1 MAEIIAQGEVS
12 VLGTTLATGS
22 TAEVSTK
29 VVTMRFYNPLAYVL
43 TIERYDALTA
53 TSEVLYEF
61 NLAAGDTVS
70 DTLTYALKA
79 GDKITAYSDI
89 PGTSYYVYGLDYA
102 TS

>member
-12 VLGTTLATGS
+12 VLGTILATGS
-22 TAEVSTK
+22 TAEISTK
-29 VVTMRFYNPLAYVL
+29 VSIMRFYNPLAYVL

>member
-12 VLGTTLATGS
+12 LLGTTLATGS
-22 TAEVSTK
+22 SGTISTK
-29 VVTMRFYNPLAYVL
+29 VLTMRFYNSSVYVL

-53 TSEVLYEF
+53 TTEVLYEF

-79 GDKITAYSDI
+79 GDKLTAYSDI
-89 PGTSYYVYGLDYA
+89 PGTTYYVYGLDYA
-102 TS
+102 IS

>member
-1 MAEIIAQGEVS
+1 MAEIIEQGELS
-12 VLGTTLATGS
+12 LLGTILATGS
-22 TAEVSTK
+22 AASLSTK

-43 TIERYDALTA
+43 TIERYDAVSA

-70 DTLTYALKA
+70 DSFTYALKE
-79 GDKITAYSDI
+79 GDKLTAYSNI
-89 PGTSYYVYGLDYA
+89 SGTTYYIYGLDYA

>member
-1 MAEIIAQGEVS
+1 MAEIIEQGELS
-12 VLGTTLATGS
+12 LLGTILATGTAS
-22 TAEVSTK
+22 TLSTK

-43 TIERYDALTA
+43 TIERYDAVSA

-70 DTLTYALKA
+70 DTLTYALKD
-79 GDKITAYSDI
+79 GDKLTAYSDI
-89 PGTSYYVYGLDYA
+89 AGTTYYIYGLDYA

>member
-1 MAEIIAQGEVS
+1 MAEIIEQGELS
-12 VLGTTLATGS
+12 VLGTTLAKGT
-22 TAEVSTK
+22 TASLSTK
-29 VVTMRFYNPLAYVL
+29 ITTMRFYNPLAYVL

-61 NLAAGDTVS
+61 NLDAGDTVS
-70 DTLTYALKA
+70 DTLVYGLKA

-89 PGTSYYVYGLDYA
+89 PGTTYYIYGIDYA

>member
-1 MAEIIAQGEVS
+1 MAEIIEQGELS
-12 VLGTTLATGS
+12 VLGTILATGS
-22 TAEVSTK
+22 TASISTK
-29 VVTMRFYNPLAYVL
+29 ITTMRFYNPLAYVL

-61 NLAAGDTVS
+61 NLTAGDTVS
-70 DTLTYALKA
+70 DSFTYALKA

-89 PGTSYYVYGLDYA
+89 PGTTYYIYGLDYA

>member
-1 MAEIIAQGEVS
+1 MAEIIEQGELS
-12 VLGTTLATGS
+12 TLGTILSTGS
-22 TAEVSTK
+22 TAPISTK
-29 VVTMRFYNPLAYVL
+29 ITTMRFYNPLAYVL
-43 TIERYDALTA
+43 TLERYDALTA

-70 DTLTYALKA
+70 DSLTYALKA

-89 PGTSYYVYGLDYA
+89 PGTSYYIYGTDYA

>member
-1 MAEIIAQGEVS
+1 MAEIIEQGELS
-12 VLGTTLATGS
+12 VLGTTLATGTAS
-22 TAEVSTK
+22 TLSTK
-29 VVTMRFYNPLAYVL
+29 VTTMRFYNPLAYVL

-70 DTLTYALKA
+70 DTLVYALKA
-79 GDKITAYSDI
+79 GDKITAYSNI
-89 PGTSYYVYGLDYA
+89 PGTTYYIYGIDYA

>member
-1 MAEIIAQGEVS
+1 MAEIIEQGELS
-12 VLGTTLATGS
+12 LLGTILATGS
-22 TAEVSTK
+22 TASLSTK
-29 VVTMRFYNPLAYVL
+29 VITMRFYNPLAYVL

-70 DTLTYALKA
+70 DSFTYALKE
-79 GDKITAYSDI
+79 GDKLTAYSNI
-89 PGTSYYVYGLDYA
+89 AGTTYYIYGLDYA

>member
-12 VLGTTLATGS
+12 LLGTTLATGS
-22 TAEVSTK
+22 TGLLSTK

-43 TIERYDALTA
+43 TIERYDALT
-53 TSEVLYEF
+53 TTTEVLYEF

-89 PGTSYYVYGLDYA
+89 PGTTYYVYGLDYA

>member
-1 MAEIIAQGEVS
+1 MAEIIEQGELS
-12 VLGTTLATGS
+12 VLGTTLATGT
-22 TAEVSTK
+22 TASLSTK
-29 VVTMRFYNPLAYVL
+29 ITTMRFYNPLAYVL

-53 TSEVLYEF
+53 TSEILYEF

-70 DTLTYALKA
+70 DTLIYALKA

-89 PGTSYYVYGLDYA
+89 PGTTYYIYGIDYA

>member
-1 MAEIIAQGEVS
+1 MAEIIEQGELS
-12 VLGTTLATGS
+12 LLGTILATGS
-22 TAEVSTK
+22 ASTLSTK
-29 VVTMRFYNPLAYVL
+29 VLTMRFYNPLAYVL
-43 TIERYDALTA
+43 TIERYDAVSA

-79 GDKITAYSDI
+79 GDNITAYSDI
-89 PGTSYYVYGLDYA
+89 IGTTYYIYGIDYA

>member
-1 MAEIIAQGEVS
+1 MAEIIEQGELS
-12 VLGTTLATGS
+12 VLGTTLATGT
-22 TAEVSTK
+22 TASLSTK
-29 VVTMRFYNPLAYVL
+29 VTTMRFYNPLAYVL
-43 TIERYDALTA
+43 TIERYDAQTA

-70 DTLTYALKA
+70 DTLVYALKA

-89 PGTSYYVYGLDYA
+89 PGTTYYIYGIDYA

>member
-1 MAEIIAQGEVS
+1 MAEIIEQGELS
-12 VLGTTLATGS
+12 VLGTTLATGTAS
-22 TAEVSTK
+22 TLSTK
-29 VVTMRFYNPLAYVL
+29 VTTMRFYNPLAYVL

-70 DTLTYALKA
+70 DTLVYALKA

-89 PGTSYYVYGLDYA
+89 PGTTYYIYGIDYA